1 MKRNLTLLILI
12 AAIGFSCERTQY
24 AEEIQTIDSLRVELD
39 SSARALDKID
49 TTGLA
54 AAKTRFTENLYFVQ
68 KTYSEREDTMPR
80 DVALLMS
87 EYRSLKK
94 PSTGFLDK
102 YVLASEELE
111 FSKTQLRDLKHDL
124 QNNLLDTNLV
134 EELLTDERKAV
145 EKVVSDVKQLELS
158 NKVTRKKRAE
168 VEPRIDSL
176 IQELKKPAI

>member
-1 MKRNLTLLILI
+1 MKRKLTLLILI
-12 AAIGFSCERTQY
+12 AFIGFSCERTHY
-24 AEEIQTIDSLRVELD
+24 ADEIKTIDSLRVELD
-39 SSARALDKID
+39 SAARTLAKID

-54 AAKTRFTENLYFVQ
+54 EAKTRFTENLYFVQ

-80 DVALLMS
+80 DVAMLMS

-102 YVLASEELE
+102 YALASEELE

-134 EELLTDERKAV
+134 EELLADERNAA
-145 EKVVSDVKQLELS
+145 EKVLSDVKQLKLS
-158 NKVTRKKRAE
+158 NEVTRKKRAE
-168 VEPRIDSL
+168 IEPRIDSL
-176 IQELKKPAI
+176 VQELKKPAT